1 MATAKKQLSGVES
14 FFYYLACI
22 CSFGAYWIL
31 KIVVQK
37 AIIDADQ

>member
-1 MATAKKQLSGVES
+1 MAAEKKQLTPVES

-31 KIVVQK
+31 KIVIQK
-37 AIIDADQ
+37 AIIDAN